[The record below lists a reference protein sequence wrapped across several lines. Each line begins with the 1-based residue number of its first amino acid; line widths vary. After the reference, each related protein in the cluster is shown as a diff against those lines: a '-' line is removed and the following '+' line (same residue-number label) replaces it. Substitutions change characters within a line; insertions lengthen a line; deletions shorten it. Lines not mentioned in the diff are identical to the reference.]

1 MEASKT
7 VDLGGLLE
15 QLLVQNSLKERKD
28 PTVIMER
35 LKFVHVTDLSV
46 VQSARTLRSYEL

>member
-35 LKFVHVTDLSV
+35 LKFVQVTDLSV
-46 VQSARTLRSYEL
+46 VQSARTLRSHEL